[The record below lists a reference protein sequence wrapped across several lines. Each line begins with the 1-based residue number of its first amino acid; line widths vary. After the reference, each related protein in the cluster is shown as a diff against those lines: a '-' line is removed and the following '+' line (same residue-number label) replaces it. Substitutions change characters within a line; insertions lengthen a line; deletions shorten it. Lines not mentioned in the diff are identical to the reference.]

1 MAAGIPPGTAKAG
14 TGDITG
20 VTAGDGLS
28 GGGTDGGVTVTL
40 DLNEL
45 TAAAVADGD
54 FIPIIDTNDS
64 NGSRKEAVAD
74 LATLFAGD
82 GLVTSSSVLAVN
94 VDDSTIET
102 SSDALRIKDNGVCLA
117 KMAGLTRGSIIY
129 GNASG
134 NPTALA
140 KGSAD

>member
-54 FIPIIDTNDS
+54 FILNIC
-64 NGSRKEAVAD
+64 
-74 LATLFAGD
+74 F
-82 GLVTSSSVLAVN
+82 
-94 VDDSTIET
+94 
-102 SSDALRIKDNGVCLA
+102 
-117 KMAGLTRGSIIY
+117 
-129 GNASG
+129 
-134 NPTALA
+134 
-140 KGSAD
+140 

>member
-1 MAAGIPPGTAKAG
+1 MAAGIPPGTAKSG

-82 GLVTSSSVLAVN
+82 GITA
-94 VDDSTIET
+94 
-102 SSDALRIKDNGVCLA
+102 CL
-117 KMAGLTRGSIIY
+117 Y
-129 GNASG
+129 G
-134 NPTALA
+134 
-140 KGSAD
+140 